1 MHVAQRTEFELVLAA
16 AYILIAGV
24 NTMPKPGT
32 HKPGEGWAEFYA
44 WLYDWAH
51 VLLNSPL
58 VTRFESK
65 LNITPTPSGN
75 AITETQTTTGAPTTA
90 ATK

>member
-1 MHVAQRTEFELVLAA
+1 MHIAQRTELELLFAA
-16 AYILIAGV
+16 AYIVIAGV

-32 HKPGEGWAEFYA
+32 HKPGEGGAEFYA

-65 LNITPTPSGN
+65 LNMPNGTIV
-75 AITETQTTTGAPTTA
+75 TESQTTTGAQNAPPV
-90 ATK
+90 K